1 MAIDGDSAL
10 ENVLNLVQSSIQT
23 GLTEAEKVI
32 KGVLGPGY
40 KPVAGL
46 AQLLTPDVSAIYKP
60 VKEFVENPSPAALTA
75 VGIAAALESPIGK
88 PGKAVNKAARSLRSL
103 PKVDE
108 TVTAN
113 KAFNITREEKE
124 IWREK
129 NLKLTKEKVA
139 KELNVPLIAL
149 SQLSRAVESRGGAKI
164 PQLSDLRESGS
175 IEQDADIVQFLYRPE
190 YHGIYEDYEGN
201 STLGRADLIV
211 AKNRGGELK
220 TIHVKFI
227 SYLTK
232 FCDFEDTSFND
243 FDNSQMPTGVEFD
256 SPVKHIPTGM
266 IMEPRVV
273 PISRLAE
280 IV

>member
-139 KELNVPLIAL
+139 KELRITDPKEIKKINVKDRHRNPEL
-149 SQLSRAVESRGGAKI
+149 EKI
-164 PQLSDLRESGS
+164 TR
-175 IEQDADIVQFLYRPE
+175 
-190 YHGIYEDYEGN
+190 
-201 STLGRADLIV
+201 
-211 AKNRGGELK
+211 
-220 TIHVKFI
+220 
-227 SYLTK
+227 
-232 FCDFEDTSFND
+232 D
-243 FDNSQMPTGVEFD
+243 FDEGKITQEEFLKLRQCLYY
-256 SPVKHIPTGM
+256 V
-266 IMEPRVV
+266 
-273 PISRLAE
+273 L
-280 IV
+280 